1 MVTIM
6 RIPIYLEIETGGT
19 DRARVTKVLQE
30 FVFPLMLKEIVS
42 FGNDLHFTRENQR
55 KMEELVGPF
64 SMKVLSDV
72 QAMAKKDI

>member
-19 DRARVTKVLQE
+19 DRAKVTKALQD
-30 FVFPLMLKEIVS
+30 FVFPLMLKEIIAFS
-42 FGNDLHFTRENQR
+42 NDLYFTKENQR
-55 KMEELVGPF
+55 KMNELVGPF
-64 SMKVLSDV
+64 NMKVLSDV